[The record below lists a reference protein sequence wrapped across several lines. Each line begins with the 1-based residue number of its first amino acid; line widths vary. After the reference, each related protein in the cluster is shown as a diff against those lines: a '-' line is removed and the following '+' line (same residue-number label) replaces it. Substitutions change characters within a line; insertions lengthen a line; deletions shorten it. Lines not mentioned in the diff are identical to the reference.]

1 MVRLLIELR
10 AASACE
16 CVRFGAGGLGD
27 SFAILLG
34 GESGFVEHGRSS
46 DHPSARSLGGVS
58 AGFVLAVDL
67 LDLVARPS
75 RAVGDVVVPLERDD
89 RHAVQPIRQHA
100 QEKDGY
106 PLWLNEQNGDEMPSL
121 LYAGNKEAKE
131 GTSEITVASGAVQIG
146 TVGTFTAAEQQALSA
161 SYYLEVPGSAGVVV
175 ANGPPTVQTITIYDY
190 PRGSFFLTFGGQT
203 TVPLSTEST
212 NNIVQAALQAL
223 SSIGAGNCTVT
234 GPQGGPYVVTFAGAL
249 AGSIQAA
256 IVATGTALS
265 TTPDLSKHVWRR
277 K

>member
-1 MVRLLIELR
+1 
-10 AASACE
+10 
-16 CVRFGAGGLGD
+16 
-27 SFAILLG
+27 
-34 GESGFVEHGRSS
+34 
-46 DHPSARSLGGVS
+46 
-58 AGFVLAVDL
+58 
-67 LDLVARPS
+67 
-75 RAVGDVVVPLERDD
+75 
-89 RHAVQPIRQHA
+89 
-100 QEKDGY
+100 
-106 PLWLNEQNGDEMPSL
+106 MPSL
-121 LYAGNKEAKE
+121 LYAGNKEGRE

-175 ANGPPTVQTITIYDY
+175 VNGPPTVQTITIYDY

-256 IVATGTALS
+256 IAATGTDLS